1 MPRKARELS
10 SLEVRRLDQPGRWS
24 VGGVDGLALQVTRS
38 GARSWVLRL
47 AVSGQQREMGLGS
60 FPSVTLAEARDKAR
74 RHRAQVAE
82 GSDPI
87 SLRRAAVS
95 AAVAD
100 RMSQRTFA
108 QVAAQYIEQHERS
121 WKNEKHAAQ
130 WTSTLQTYAA
140 PVFGQLLVRDVT
152 SAHVIRALEPIWTT
166 KTETA
171 TRVRSRIE
179 LVLDFAAARGLREGP
194 NPARWKGNLD
204 AALPKASKVAV
215 VQHHTAVAIDEV
227 SAFMRRLRLQDGM
240 GARALE
246 FAILAGTRSG
256 EVRGAVWAEID
267 PATSLWVVPG
277 TRMKSGRE
285 HRVPLS
291 KPATDL
297 LRALPQGQAGD
308 LVFPGMR
315 GPLSDMS
322 LTAVLRRMDVRATVH
337 GFRSTFRD
345 WISRTVSA
353 PSFFFHALEVPAVAD
368 LGAVRQADQLLG
380 AVVLDQLAHRP
391 VLRGGGLGLLLV
403 GRRVA
408 ALHDLGALDGGDAA
422 RIGQGDVGIAADGEL
437 ASTSTMAVAKDP
449 TCRTAG
455 RQRERESATVCLG
468 HRHASPDPV
477 PDLKVRQPAS
487 LSCHV
492 HLLGTGS
499 QLPL

>member
-10 SLEVRRLDQPGRWS
+10 PLEVRRLDQPGRWS

-95 AAVAD
+95 AAAAD

-108 QVAAQYIEQHERS
+108 EVAAQYIEQHEKS

-130 WTSTLQTYAA
+130 WASTLQTYAA
-140 PVFGQLLVRDVT
+140 PVIGQLLVRDVT

-179 LVLDFAAARGLREGP
+179 LVLDFAAARGLRQGP

-227 SAFMRRLRLQDGM
+227 SERVNFSNKSFELAFQGVLDPLAAPEKSLYGRSTGSNLRLHGCPEVKSKNSQTLSASSRSHAASSPRCRTDPAGRRLRRP
-240 GARALE
+240 AR
-246 FAILAGTRSG
+246 R
-256 EVRGAVWAEID
+256 
-267 PATSLWVVPG
+267 
-277 TRMKSGRE
+277 
-285 HRVPLS
+285 
-291 KPATDL
+291 
-297 LRALPQGQAGD
+297 
-308 LVFPGMR
+308 
-315 GPLSDMS
+315 
-322 LTAVLRRMDVRATVH
+322 
-337 GFRSTFRD
+337 
-345 WISRTVSA
+345 
-353 PSFFFHALEVPAVAD
+353 
-368 LGAVRQADQLLG
+368 
-380 AVVLDQLAHRP
+380 
-391 VLRGGGLGLLLV
+391 
-403 GRRVA
+403 
-408 ALHDLGALDGGDAA
+408 
-422 RIGQGDVGIAADGEL
+422 
-437 ASTSTMAVAKDP
+437 
-449 TCRTAG
+449 
-455 RQRERESATVCLG
+455 
-468 HRHASPDPV
+468 
-477 PDLKVRQPAS
+477 
-487 LSCHV
+487 
-492 HLLGTGS
+492 
-499 QLPL
+499 